1 MPSASAQRRYALV
14 ATTPAPVLTPF
25 IGSAVNV
32 ALPRI
37 SAEFGTNAVV
47 LGWVATAYILVA
59 AIGLVPL
66 GRLADLPGQK
76 RVFVWGVALFI
87 LGSSLLSAKTGV
99 ALVCAGLA
107 GPGASFRL
115 GLYWQY
121 TRGLDVRM
129 TGLVL
134 QSLVSPRP
142 RRMSDKVEPR
152 IASLARGQLREAGA
166 RTSGQEQA

>member
-66 GRLADLPGQK
+66 GR
-76 RVFVWGVALFI
+76 
-87 LGSSLLSAKTGV
+87 
-99 ALVCAGLA
+99 
-107 GPGASFRL
+107 
-115 GLYWQY
+115 
-121 TRGLDVRM
+121 
-129 TGLVL
+129 
-134 QSLVSPRP
+134 
-142 RRMSDKVEPR
+142 
-152 IASLARGQLREAGA
+152 
-166 RTSGQEQA
+166 